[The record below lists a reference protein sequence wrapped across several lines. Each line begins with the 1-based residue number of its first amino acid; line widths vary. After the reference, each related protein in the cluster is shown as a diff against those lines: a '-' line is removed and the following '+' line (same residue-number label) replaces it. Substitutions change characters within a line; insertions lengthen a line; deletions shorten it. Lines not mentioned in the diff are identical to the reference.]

1 MLKNMKIGLRL
12 GIGFAIIIVLVA
24 VQGVMGSYFI
34 KLVNGQMENMYTQDL
49 LTLKAL
55 ADVKS
60 AAYRIQD
67 DSLEHVMSKTDVS
80 MTRLSDGINKQ
91 NNRITDLIRQYRN
104 TLQSAEEKN
113 LLNSFETSFQSYFK
127 QVEEEILPLSTDG
140 KKDEAESLARNTAT
154 KEFSKVR
161 NDLNTLM
168 DYSVNNAETHYNN
181 ATKLYKSAV
190 NSVLVI
196 IGIISML
203 GVLIAVL
210 ITRSITRPLSETV
223 NVANEMANGNLSM
236 DLKIKS
242 SDETGQLQSAMKN
255 MLDKLRGIVGQING
269 VVSTVASSSE
279 ELSATTEQIT
289 SGINEQSNQLEQSAS
304 ATTEVS
310 QTIMEVAKN
319 ASDASGSAR
328 ESVDT
333 AREGKSVV
341 EQTVLSILNIAET
354 VQQSSQTVGKL
365 GESSKK
371 IGDILDVINDIASQ
385 TNLLAL
391 NAAIEAARAGE
402 QGRGFAVVADEVRKL
417 AEKTSD
423 ATEEITGMI
432 KEIQSDTEESV
443 QSMEKNK
450 AESENGV
457 KLAEQA
463 KESLEKIVNASTL
476 CLDQVSSI
484 AAATEQQSA
493 AVEEVSAN
501 IENIANAFGT
511 SRDAVSQINNSAVD
525 LSHISS
531 ELMNLV
537 SWFKTDST
545 AAEGTAADTA
555 HAMPAKNEYSVQ
567 RV

>member
-12 GIGFAIIIVLVA
+12 GIGFAIIIVLVV

-34 KLVNGQMENMYTQDL
+34 KLVDGQMENMYTQDL

-91 NNRITDLIRQYRN
+91 NNRITELIRQYRN

-140 KKDEAESLARNTAT
+140 KKDEAESLARNAAT

-161 NDLNTLM
+161 NDLNALM